1 MALGLCPDGKTAAL
15 AYFIMGRSANSRN
28 RAFVRNGADLGIR
41 VLDEQKLSDPSLILY
56 APVRTLPGA
65 TVVTNGDQTDTVREA
80 LLSGGTFE
88 QALRTRRFEPDAPH
102 YTPRISGL
110 MRFAGGFSYALSII
124 KCADGAGKAAL
135 HQFFEYEPVPG
146 LGHLIHTYR
155 ADGTPLPSF
164 AGEPVPVRVP
174 DDIAAFTDALWN
186 ALNEEHKVALYAR
199 YTDTASGAYADRLFN
214 KYVSEE

>member
-1 MALGLCPDGKTAAL
+1 MESRDIASLFAANAYPGRGIALGLCPDGKTAAL

-28 RAFVRNGADLGIR
+28 RAFVRKGADLGIR

-102 YTPRISGL
+102 YT
-110 MRFAGGFSYALSII
+110 
-124 KCADGAGKAAL
+124 
-135 HQFFEYEPVPG
+135 
-146 LGHLIHTYR
+146 
-155 ADGTPLPSF
+155 
-164 AGEPVPVRVP
+164 
-174 DDIAAFTDALWN
+174 
-186 ALNEEHKVALYAR
+186 
-199 YTDTASGAYADRLFN
+199 
-214 KYVSEE
+214 